1 MTSLSSRLKALG
13 VQIGAQDMP
22 APRRRESYPIER
34 VVPGH
39 FRETAHG
46 EVFLAQKRYP
56 LDHQH
61 GRATLRLSSPLHT
74 IARWAG
80 NPHLPEAD
88 RQSFAF
94 LDTETT
100 GLSGGTGTYAFL
112 VGVGRYDG
120 AAFQLTQF
128 FMRDPGEEP
137 ALLDALYEFLE
148 PCNVL
153 VTYNGKAFDMPLL
166 KSRFV
171 AARYL
176 PGGEIFLPWEKATHL
191 DLLSLARRLWRARL
205 PGCALGQIEEYIL
218 GLSRTGEDVPGW
230 LVPGLYFDFLRTGD
244 ARPLQNVFYH
254 NAVDILSLAALLSHV
269 ARLLND
275 PTEGEAHYGVDLV
288 AMGKLFEHL
297 GDVDTA
303 VQLYARALAD
313 DLTGQPYH
321 EAVRRLS
328 FAHKRR
334 GNLEE
339 ATTLWRMAAR
349 AGQLYAYI
357 ELAKYCEHK
366 QRDYAEAARWT
377 EGAVAQVQRAD
388 LPHHARSRAMAELTH
403 RLNRLQRKMD
413 N

>member
-1 MTSLSSRLKALG
+1 MTSLSSKLKALG
-13 VQIGAQDMP
+13 AQIGAQDLP
-22 APRRRESYPIER
+22 APRRRESFPVER
-34 VVPGH
+34 VLPGS

-46 EVFLAQKRYP
+46 EVFLVEKWYP
-56 LDHQH
+56 LDHRH
-61 GRATLRLSSPLHT
+61 GQATLGLSSPLHT

-80 NPHLPEAD
+80 DPRLPETD
-88 RQSFAF
+88 RQRFAF
-94 LDTETT
+94 VDTETT

-120 AAFQLTQF
+120 AAFHLTQF

-137 ALLDALYEFLE
+137 ALLDALYELLE
-148 PCNVL
+148 PCTVL

-171 AARYL
+171 ATRYL
-176 PGGEIFLPWEKATHL
+176 PGGDVLPWETATHL
-191 DLLSLARRLWRARL
+191 DLLPLSRRLWRARL
-205 PGCALGQIEEYIL
+205 PGCALGQIETYIL

-244 ARPLQNVFYH
+244 ARPLRNIFYH

-269 ARLLND
+269 ARLLDD
-275 PTEGEAHYGVDLV
+275 PAAGLVRHGVDLV
-288 AMGKLFEHL
+288 AMGKLFEHV

-303 VQLYARALAD
+303 MRLYDRALSD
-313 DLTGQPYH
+313 NPTGQPYD

-339 ATTLWRMAAR
+339 ATALWRTATQ

-357 ELAKYCEHK
+357 ELAKFYEHRR
-366 QRDYAEAARWT
+366 RDYAEATRWT
-377 EGAVAQVQRAD
+377 EGAVALVQHAE
-388 LPHHARSRAMAELTH
+388 LPRHARSRTVAELTH
-403 RLNRLQRKMD
+403 RLKRLQRKMD
-413 N
+413 G